1 MTVTEVTQAVKSK
14 LEDGE
19 FKNIQVSGEISNFSK
34 YASGHMYFKLKDEQ
48 CTLNAVMFRGR
59 NQYLDFRPENGSKV
73 SAVGDITVY
82 EARGEYQ
89 LIVNRMEPDGLG
101 ELHIAYEKLKR
112 RLAEEGIFSEEHK
125 KSLPS
130 MPESIGLITSG
141 NGAAVEDMKRILGA
155 RFPIAKV
162 TVFPSLVQGEQA
174 PASICRAIRYADSKG
189 LDLLICG
196 RGGGSFEDLIA
207 FSDEKV
213 VRCVYS
219 CKTPIIS
226 AVGHETDFALSDF
239 SADVRA
245 STPSRAAELAV
256 PDRNELMRY
265 LDSLGQTLD
274 MRIYSK
280 IDDLGGQLELL
291 SKRLAAASPSNRLNV
306 ISERI
311 RSLEKRMTLQYLANI
326 RVMESE
332 VARFAAVID
341 SLSPLKTMSRGYSL
355 VYKNGKLIDSADKLS
370 AGDRTEIRFADGNVS
385 AKII

>member
-19 FKNIQVSGEISNFSK
+19 FKNIQVSGEISNFSQ

-73 SAVGDITVY
+73 SAVGDINVY

-101 ELHIAYEKLKR
+101 ELHIAYEKLKQ

-125 KSLPS
+125 KPLPS

-207 FSDEKV
+207 FSDESV

-280 IDDLGGQLELL
+280 IDDLGGQLELI
-291 SKRLAAASPSNRLNV
+291 SKRLTAASPSNRLNV

-341 SLSPLKTMSRGYSL
+341 SLSPLKTMGRGYSL
-355 VYKNGKLIDSADKLS
+355 VYKDGKLIDSADKLS

-385 AKII
+385 AEII

>member
-19 FKNIQVSGEISNFSK
+19 FKNIQVSGEISNFSQ

-48 CTLNAVMFRGR
+48 CTLNAVMFKGR

-73 SAVGDITVY
+73 SAVGDINVY

-101 ELHIAYEKLKR
+101 ELHIAYEKLKQ

-125 KSLPS
+125 KPLPS

-207 FSDEKV
+207 FSDESV

-280 IDDLGGQLELL
+280 IDDLDGQLELI
-291 SKRLAAASPSNRLNV
+291 SKRLTAASPSNRLNV

-355 VYKNGKLIDSADKLS
+355 VYKDGKLIDSADKLS

-385 AKII
+385 AEII